1 MPLQNDPP
9 SPWLGAFKEKNIPQP
24 IQAMGVWKSKV
35 FRISDKPYKCLSF
48 LSQFKTKDTKL

>member
-24 IQAMGVWKSKV
+24 IQAIVLM
-35 FRISDKPYKCLSF
+35 SF
-48 LSQFKTKDTKL
+48 LSDNGCLKKQSFQNLRQAI